1 MNVQFDTAV
10 LVGLMVGVAVWLIL
24 HRGFVRILFGFLLL
38 SNAVNLG
45 ILAVS
50 GDPSNRAAPVVDAAG
65 GAAMVDPLPQALILT
80 AIVIGFGVLAYLVFL
95 FYRLFVD
102 NDTADL
108 ETLAEAPEG
117 GAASARDLKKEAAR

>member
-1 MNVQFDTAV
+1 MNVQLETAV
-10 LVGLMVGVAVWLIL
+10 LAGLMVGVAVWLIL

-45 ILAVS
+45 ILSVS
-50 GDPSNRAAPVVDAAG
+50 GDPSARSAPIVDPGAAPA
-65 GAAMVDPLPQALILT
+65 VDPLPQALILT

-102 NDTADL
+102 NDAADL
-108 ETLAEAPEG
+108 ESL
-117 GAASARDLKKEAAR
+117 GAAPARRDGKEEVR

>member
-1 MNVQFDTAV
+1 MNVQLDTAV

-45 ILAVS
+45 LLAVS
-50 GDPSNRAAPVVDAAG
+50 GDPSRRAAPVVDAAA

-102 NDTADL
+102 HDASDL
-108 ETLAEAPEG
+108 ETLGEAPD
-117 GAASARDLKKEAAR
+117 GALAREEDPR

>member
-1 MNVQFDTAV
+1 MNVQLDTAL

-50 GDPSNRAAPVVDAAG
+50 GDPSNRAAPVVDAAD
-65 GAAMVDPLPQALILT
+65 AAMVDPLPQALILT

-108 ETLAEAPEG
+108 ETLAEAPD
-117 GAASARDLKKEAAR
+117 AAPERQEESR